1 MHANIKFDIM
11 GTKNFL
17 LAKPEYFK
25 NAFKKGLPILEVE
38 FNVAYRTGITV
49 KHKVEKMKCYLKHE
63 FNPLTNGGK
72 VELVARDKRNKDFL
86 NFNIISCTKE
96 SAESIFGV
104 QLDDVISEDEIR
116 LIDAS
121 SLTRYHKLLAKELL
135 IGEKY
140 NKVLS
145 IAINIVAVEELDLYQ
160 SNYLLNLVVNYDL
173 AIFRKISR
181 VIIKALAY
189 LIDFVNIKI
198 LRN

>member
-1 MHANIKFDIM
+1 MHTNIKFDIM
-11 GTKNFL
+11 GTKDFL

-25 NAFKKGLPILEVE
+25 NAFKKRLPILEIE

-63 FNPLTNGGK
+63 FKPLTNGGK
-72 VELVARDKRNKDFL
+72 IELVAVDKNNRVFL
-86 NFNIISCTKE
+86 NFAIICCTKE
-96 SAESIFGV
+96 NAESVFGAKLEGLV
-104 QLDDVISEDEIR
+104 IDDEVR
-116 LIDAS
+116 LVDTS
-121 SLTRYHKLLAKELL
+121 SILRYHKLLAKELL

-145 IAINIVAVEELDLYQ
+145 ITIGMVAVEELDLYQ
-160 SNYLLNLVVNYDL
+160 SNYLMNLVVNYDL

-181 VIIKALAY
+181 VIVKALAK